1 MFKRNAMG
9 IYGLNIYNDKCKI
22 CRLRQKGQKIAEINS
37 NFIAGN
43 HNIRILNFCIISY
56 KFVHFCETDW
66 YKLIWMGKKKKIV

>member
-1 MFKRNAMG
+1 MKREMRE
-9 IYGLNIYNDKCKI
+9 IPVFLTERRESLIK
-22 CRLRQKGQKIAEINS
+22 LLGQKIAEINS